1 MYKIVRYGNTT
12 NGDNMKKILIFLVV
26 FLLTGC
32 MMGNSPTSL
41 VENLF
46 NKYQML
52 DNDIKNDI
60 DKMLEGQNLTN
71 EQIDR
76 YKKLLEN
83 QYKNLTYEIKEEMID
98 GDKAIVTVEIEVID
112 YKKAVSDFTFD
123 SNIYTKYEYDN
134 KKLDLL
140 EDATDKV
147 IYTIDIDISKD
158 KDGNWRLDNLSNA
171 TLQKIEG
178 MY

>member
-1 MYKIVRYGNTT
+1 
-12 NGDNMKKILIFLVV
+12 MKKILVLLVV

-52 DNDIKNDI
+52 DDDISNEI
-60 DKMLEGQNLTN
+60 NKMLEAQNLSSD
-71 EQIDR
+71 QVIR
-76 YKKLLEN
+76 YRKLLEN
-83 QYKNLTYEIKEEMID
+83 QYKNLSYEVKDEEID
-98 GDKAIVTVEIEVID
+98 GDKAVVTVEIEVID
-112 YKKAVSDFTFD
+112 YKKAIRDFTFD
-123 SNIYTKYEYDN
+123 SNLYTKYEYDN
-134 KKLDLL
+134 MKLDLL
-140 EDATDKV
+140 EEASDKV
-147 IYTIDIDISKD
+147 IYTILLYVSKD
-158 KDGNWRLDNLSNA
+158 RDGNWKLDSLSNS

>member
-1 MYKIVRYGNTT
+1 
-12 NGDNMKKILIFLVV
+12 MKKVIILLVV

-52 DNDIKNDI
+52 DNDIKDEINT
-60 DKMLEGQNLTN
+60 MLESQNLSSD
-71 EQIDR
+71 QIIR
-76 YKKLLEN
+76 YRNLLER
-83 QYKNLTYEIKEEMID
+83 QYKNLSYEIKNEEID
-98 GDKAIVTVEIEVID
+98 GDKAVVTVEIEVID
-112 YKKAVSDFTFD
+112 YKRAVRDFTYD
-123 SNIYTKYEYDN
+123 SNLYTKYEYDN

-140 EDATDKV
+140 EEAEDKV
-147 IYTIDIDISKD
+147 IYTIDIYVSKD
-158 KDGNWRLDNLSNA
+158 RDGNWKLDSLSNS

>member
-1 MYKIVRYGNTT
+1 
-12 NGDNMKKILIFLVV
+12 MKKIFVLLVV

-52 DNDIKNDI
+52 DTDIKKEI
-60 DKMLEGQNLTN
+60 TKMLEGQNLTS
-71 EQIDR
+71 EQMER
-76 YKKLLEN
+76 YRHLLEN
-83 QYKNLTYEIKEEMID
+83 QYQNLTYEIKKEEID
-98 GDKAIVTVEIEVID
+98 GDKALVTVEIEVID
-112 YKKAVSDFTFD
+112 YKRAISDFTFD
-123 SNIYTKYEYDN
+123 SNLYTKYEYDN

-140 EDATDKV
+140 EAAKDRV
-147 IYTIDIDISKD
+147 IYTLEISVSKD
-158 KDGNWRLDNLSNA
+158 SNGNWRLDSLSNA
-171 TLQKIEG
+171 TLKKIEG